1 MTPDIDPAGAR
12 ATRASLSE
20 PDAATSRP
28 MPEPRRARDGAD
40 RLVVIGASAGGV
52 EALQRVVN
60 RLPGTFPAPVVVVLH
75 MSPSAD
81 SRLTEILERAGS
93 LPARTVVDGMTLRPG
108 VIHVAPPDRHV
119 ICVDHEL
126 RLVDGPRENGVRP
139 AIDPLFRSAART
151 FREGAIAVVLSGTLD
166 DGTAGVAAVHAAGGI
181 TLVQAP
187 DDAIAPGMPS
197 SAIENAHAD
206 HVAPAGE
213 LAELLT
219 RLVGEPVPALARD
232 RGAPSERSVATDFV
246 CPECGGVLRRFE
258 EDGVVRFHCRVGHNY
273 SGEALSSAQDARLE
287 AALWAAIRSLEESA
301 SLARRLANDA
311 RQRGAVSTA
320 QRFDA
325 RELEAAQR
333 ADLIRSAILEL
344 SDLDDTP
351 PIGEA
356 EPVAS
361 EDDAARPDARDRV
374 SPEREVRAGTTR

>member
-1 MTPDIDPAGAR
+1 MPASRGA
-12 ATRASLSE
+12 
-20 PDAATSRP
+20 D
-28 MPEPRRARDGAD
+28 DGPD
-40 RLVVIGASAGGV
+40 RLVVVGASAGGV
-52 EALQRVVN
+52 EALQRMVGG
-60 RLPGTFPAPVVVVLH
+60 LPATFPAAVVVVLH
-75 MSPSAD
+75 LSATAD

-93 LPARTVVDGMTLRPG
+93 LPARTITDGMTLSSG

-119 ICVDHEL
+119 ICTDHAL

-151 FREGAIAVVLSGTLD
+151 FRERAIAVVLSGTLD

-187 DDAIAPGMPS
+187 SDAIAPGMPN
-197 SAIENAHAD
+197 SAIEHAHAD
-206 HVAPAGE
+206 HVASAGE

-219 RLVGEPVPALARD
+219 RVVAEPMSPPERSRA
-232 RGAPSERSVATDFV
+232 APSDHSAATDYV

-258 EDGVVRFHCRVGHNY
+258 EDGVFRFHCRVGHNY
-273 SGEALSSAQDARLE
+273 SAEALSSAQDRRLE

-301 SLARRLANDA
+301 SLARRLADDA

-333 ADLIRSAILEL
+333 ADVIRSAILEL
-344 SDLDDTP
+344 SDLDDMP
-351 PIGEA
+351 AIGEA

-361 EDDAARPDARDRV
+361 EDDAARPEAPDRV
-374 SPEREVRAGTTR
+374 PSPPEVGAATTA